1 MYARCSATL
10 EKSTHWYFPPV
21 VNAGY
26 DGYKAKISNKYEI
39 HGVLNTGPMVENM
52 QRRNTFSLCARPA
65 VWSACAVLFIGGIYQ
80 MGE

>member
-21 VNAGY
+21 VNAGN
-26 DGYKAKISNKYEI
+26 DGYKAEISNKYEI
-39 HGVLNTGPMVENM
+39 RGVLNTGPMVENM
-52 QRRNTFSLCARPA
+52 RRRNTFSLCACPA

-80 MGE
+80 TGE